1 MKGVDTVAGIGPDR
15 GHYIP
20 LKQRYVPLLTAMLA
34 GVPAVTQYG
43 YVYVTETC
51 WQKGKAD
58 MIDNAKIM
66 PRHNVWKNPQP
77 LADEPNQVLSLAM
90 GVCEKVV

>member
-1 MKGVDTVAGIGPDR
+1 MTSIAPDG
-15 GHYIP
+15 GHHIP
-20 LKQRYVPLLTAMLA
+20 PEQRYVSNLTAHLNYRA

-51 WQKGKAD
+51 CQKGRTY

-66 PRHNVWKNPQP
+66 PRHNVWKNPQA

>member
-1 MKGVDTVAGIGPDR
+1 
-15 GHYIP
+15 
-20 LKQRYVPLLTAMLA
+20 
-34 GVPAVTQYG
+34 
-43 YVYVTETC
+43 
-51 WQKGKAD
+51 

-77 LADEPNQVLSLAM
+77 LADEPSQVLSLAM

>member
-1 MKGVDTVAGIGPDR
+1 MGWGC
-15 GHYIP
+15 
-20 LKQRYVPLLTAMLA
+20 
-34 GVPAVTQYG
+34 AVTQYG
-43 YVYVTETC
+43 YVYVPETC
-51 WQKGKAD
+51 WQKGKAY